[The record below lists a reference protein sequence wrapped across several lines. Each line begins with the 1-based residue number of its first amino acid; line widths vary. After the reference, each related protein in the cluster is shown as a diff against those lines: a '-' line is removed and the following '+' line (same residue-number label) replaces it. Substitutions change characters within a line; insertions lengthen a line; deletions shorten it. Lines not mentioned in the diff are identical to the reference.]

1 MEFLTLLLSSLFGLV
16 SPTGLVVEKMTS
28 DAMQSQFTKI
38 EQLQVRL
45 DNSPSHH
52 FLQGKVQKVR
62 IAGRGLQ
69 LKQLNIRLAVL
80 ELETDPI
87 DLDIPSLRRGSPKL
101 EQPLQA
107 GIRLVFNAQD
117 INQALKSPAVVDK
130 LQNLGLNILQT
141 PPFQQ
146 QRFQA
151 INPRVEFLPNLL
163 RLQVEL
169 TEAKAPPLAIKVEME
184 LNIIAGRQI
193 QIVNPVVYV
202 NQEKI
207 PQQIVNAIAIN
218 LNKQLFLANL
228 EAYGIQ
234 SKILKLAIAQEKLEI
249 AAFVRLNNSSPLLK
263 SLRR

>member
-1 MEFLTLLLSSLFGLV
+1 M
-16 SPTGLVVEKMTS
+16 
-28 DAMQSQFTKI
+28 
-38 EQLQVRL
+38 
-45 DNSPSHH
+45 
-52 FLQGKVQKVR
+52 QGKVQKVR

-80 ELETDPI
+80 ELETDPT
-87 DLDIPSLRRGSPKL
+87 DLDISSLRRGSPKL

-107 GIRLVFNAQD
+107 GIRQVFNSQD
-117 INQALKSPAVVDK
+117 INQALKSLAVVNR

-141 PPFQQ
+141 PSSQQ
-146 QRFQA
+146 QRLQA

-163 RLQVEL
+163 RLQVQL
-169 TEAKAPPLAIKVEME
+169 TEAKAPPLAIKVEMG

-193 QIVNPVVYV
+193 QIVDPVIYV

-218 LNKQLFLANL
+218 LNKQLNLAIL

-234 SKILKLAIAQEKLEI
+234 SKILKLAIASEKLEI
-249 AAFVRLNNSSPLLK
+249 AAFVRLDKSSPLLK

>member
-1 MEFLTLLLSSLFGLV
+1 MQFLVILISSLFGLV
-16 SPTGLVVEKMTS
+16 SPTGLVVEKVATNTVR
-28 DAMQSQFTKI
+28 SQFARV
-38 EQLQVRL
+38 EQLQVRV
-45 DNSPSHH
+45 DNPPSHQL
-52 FLQGKVQKVR
+52 LQGKVHKVR

-87 DLDIPSLRRGSPKL
+87 DLDISSLRRGSPKL
-101 EQPLQA
+101 EQPLQT
-107 GIRLVFNAQD
+107 GIRLVLNAQD

-130 LQNLGLNILQT
+130 LQLGLNILQT
-141 PPFQQ
+141 QPLQQ
-146 QRFQA
+146 QRLQA

-169 TEAKAPPLAIKVEME
+169 TEAKAPPLAIKVEMG
-184 LNIIAGRQI
+184 LNTIAGRQI
-193 QIVNPVVYV
+193 QIVDPVIYI

-207 PQQIVNAIAIN
+207 PQQIVDAIARN
-218 LNKQLFLANL
+218 LNKQINLANL

-249 AAFVRLNNSSPLLK
+249 AAFVRLDNSSPLLK
-263 SLRR
+263 SFRR